1 LVKSPVGLPSLTPGG
16 QNIATGLI
24 KNGYHMKCTKFGI
37 KVRKDVR
44 KAEVAKM
51 PFVES
56 KFYRPDSKGKA

>member
-1 LVKSPVGLPSLTPGG
+1 
-16 QNIATGLI
+16 
-24 KNGYHMKCTKFGI
+24 MKCTKFGI